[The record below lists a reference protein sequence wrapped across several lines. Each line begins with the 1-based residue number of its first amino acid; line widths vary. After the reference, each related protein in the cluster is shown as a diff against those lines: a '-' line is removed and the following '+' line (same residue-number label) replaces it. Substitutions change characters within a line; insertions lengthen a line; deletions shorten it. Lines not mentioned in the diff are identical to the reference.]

1 MSNCNHNCNSCKE
14 KCSTQIGRNLDFIEP
29 LNQFSSIK
37 HVIGVMS
44 GKGGVGKS
52 SVTSMLAVHMQR
64 LGYKVGILDS
74 DITGPSI
81 PKVFGIKEKAKND
94 ESLGIIPVE
103 SKNGMKVMSINAL
116 LDNEDDP
123 VIWRGPVIAGV
134 VKQFWTDV
142 FWGELDYLFVD
153 MPPGTGDVTL
163 TVFQSIPL
171 DGVVVVTSPQGLVS
185 LIVKKAYNM
194 AEKMN
199 IPVIGIVENM
209 SYVKCPD
216 CDKEIKIYG
225 DSKIEEFAKELNVPV
240 LGKMPLDADIARLCD
255 EGKIEGMACNYL
267 ENAAKAIENIK
278 IEGASVKEGFHA
290 VKEGIDTMKVAVAT
304 QNNMVAGHFGKCQE
318 YTVFDIEN
326 GKVVNKQTL
335 DTKEHGHS
343 KLPPFL
349 KEHGVN
355 VVICGGMGQGAYDA
369 LVSRDMKVF
378 VGPQG
383 NIDEVVEKLIQGK
396 LETKEAGCSHHDH
409 EEGHQCQCGGIH

>member
-1 MSNCNHNCNSCKE
+1 MSNCSHNCNSCGE
-14 KCSTQIGRNLDFIEP
+14 TCSTLSGRNLDFIEP

-64 LGYKVGILDS
+64 LGYKVGILDA

-81 PKVFGIKEKAKND
+81 PKAFGIKEKAMND
-94 ESLGIIPVE
+94 QSLGILPLE
-103 SKNGMKVMSINAL
+103 SKNGMKVMSMNVL

-142 FWGELDYLFVD
+142 FWGDLDYLFVD

-171 DGVVVVTSPQGLVS
+171 DGVVIVTSPQSLVS

-199 IPVIGIVENM
+199 IPVIGLVENM

-216 CDKEIKIYG
+216 CGKEINIYG
-225 DSKIEEFAKELNVPV
+225 DSKIEEFAKELNVSV

-255 EGKIEGMACNYL
+255 AGKIEGMACNYL
-267 ENAAKAIENIK
+267 EYAAKIIENLK
-278 IEGASVKEGFHA
+278 IEGVN
-290 VKEGIDTMKVAVAT
+290 MKVAVAT
-304 QNNMVAGHFGKCQE
+304 QNNMVAGHFGKCEE
-318 YTVFDIEN
+318 YTIYEIEDS
-326 GKVVNKQTL
+326 KIVNKQTL
-335 DTKEHGHS
+335 NTKDHGHS
-343 KLPPFL
+343 MLPPYL
-349 KEHGVN
+349 KENGVN
-355 VVICGGMGQGAYDA
+355 VVICGGMGKGAYDA
-369 LVSRDMKVF
+369 LVARDMKVY

-383 NIDEVVEKLIQGK
+383 DIDEVIALLLRGK
-396 LETKEAGCSHHDH
+396 LETKEAGCSHHEH
-409 EEGHQCQCGGIH
+409 EEGHQCQCGNCH

>member
-1 MSNCNHNCNSCKE
+1 MSNCNHNCNSCKDT
-14 KCSTQIGRNLDFIEP
+14 CSTQSGRNLDFIET

-64 LGYKVGILDS
+64 LGYKVGILDA

-81 PKVFGIKEKAKND
+81 PKAFGIKQRANND
-94 ESLGIIPVE
+94 EALGILPVE
-103 SKNGMKVMSINAL
+103 SMNGMKVMSINVL

-142 FWGELDYLFVD
+142 YWGDLDYLFVD

-199 IPVIGIVENM
+199 IPVIGLVENM

-216 CDKEIKIYG
+216 CSKEINIYG
-225 DSKIEEFAKELNVPV
+225 NSKIEEFAKELNVPV

-255 EGKIEGMACNYL
+255 EGKIEDMVCNYL
-267 ENAAKAIENIK
+267 EKAAKIIESLK
-278 IEGASVKEGFHA
+278 IDNVSENEETQKGDSH
-290 VKEGIDTMKVAVAT
+290 TMKVAVAT
-304 QNNMVAGHFGKCQE
+304 QNNMVAGHFGKCEE
-318 YTVFDIEN
+318 YTIFDIEN
-326 GKVVNKQTL
+326 GKVINKQTL
-335 DTKEHGHS
+335 DTKENGHS
-343 KLPPFL
+343 KLPPYL

-409 EEGHQCQCGGIH
+409 EEGHQCQCGSNH

>member
-1 MSNCNHNCNSCKE
+1 MSNCNHNCNSCKDT
-14 KCSTQIGRNLDFIEP
+14 CSTQSGRNLDFIET

-64 LGYKVGILDS
+64 LGYKVGILDA

-81 PKVFGIKEKAKND
+81 PKAFGIKQRANND
-94 ESLGIIPVE
+94 EALGILPVE
-103 SKNGMKVMSINAL
+103 SMNGMKVMSINVL

-142 FWGELDYLFVD
+142 YWGDLDYLFVD

-199 IPVIGIVENM
+199 IPVIGLVENM

-216 CDKEIKIYG
+216 CSKEINIYG
-225 DSKIEEFAKELNVPV
+225 NSKIEEFAKELNVPV

-255 EGKIEGMACNYL
+255 EGKIEDMVCNYL
-267 ENAAKAIENIK
+267 EKAAKIIESLK
-278 IEGASVKEGFHA
+278 IDNVSENEETQKGDSH
-290 VKEGIDTMKVAVAT
+290 TMKVAVAT
-304 QNNMVAGHFGKCQE
+304 QNNMVAGHFGKCEE
-318 YTVFDIEN
+318 YTIFDIEN
-326 GKVVNKQTL
+326 GKVINKQTL
-335 DTKEHGHS
+335 NTKENGHS
-343 KLPPFL
+343 KLPPYL

-409 EEGHQCQCGGIH
+409 EEGHQCQCGSNH